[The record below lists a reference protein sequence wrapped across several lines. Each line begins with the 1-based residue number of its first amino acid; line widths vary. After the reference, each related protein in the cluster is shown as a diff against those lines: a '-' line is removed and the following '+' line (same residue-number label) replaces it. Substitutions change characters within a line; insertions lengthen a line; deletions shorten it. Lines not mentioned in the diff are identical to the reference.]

1 MEMLDGSELLIVEQ
15 SACVIST
22 INVFT
27 DSGLI
32 VQEVIHSRMA
42 GFNTEEP
49 ALQLDFMLSPNR
61 ARRYVSQLIQA
72 LRDFDMAKAKQ
83 NPPAPED

>member
-1 MEMLDGSELLIVEQ
+1 
-15 SACVIST
+15 
-22 INVFT
+22 
-27 DSGLI
+27 
-32 VQEVIHSRMA
+32 MA

-72 LRDFDMAKAKQ
+72 LRDFDMAQAKQ